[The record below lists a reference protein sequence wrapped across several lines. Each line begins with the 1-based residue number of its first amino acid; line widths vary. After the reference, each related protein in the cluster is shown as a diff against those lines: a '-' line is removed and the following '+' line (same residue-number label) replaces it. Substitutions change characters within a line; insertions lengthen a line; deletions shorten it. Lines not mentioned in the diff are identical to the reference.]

1 MNQETVQSIAAAIEG
16 MKPDFTKLSDSIW
29 DFAEL
34 KFEETRSSELLAKA
48 LEDNG
53 FSLRRGV
60 AGMETAFIGDFG
72 AGKPVIAFLGEFDA
86 LAGMSQVADVAERQ
100 ALVDGATGH
109 GCGHNLLGVGSLIA
123 AVALSRHMKANNL
136 PGTVRYYGCPGE
148 EGGSGKTFMVRAGLF
163 DDVDTALTWHPAPFN
178 GVRSTN
184 NLAVI
189 EYYYRFKGVAAHAS
203 NAAHLGRSA
212 LDAVEL
218 MNVGVNF
225 LREHMPQDCRVHYAI
240 TDTGGR
246 AANVVQ
252 AKAEVLYLIRAPEMP
267 QALDLAKR
275 VEKVAR
281 GAAMMTETEVEI
293 VFDTASTNLLPN
305 ITLETAMH
313 ENMMALGPIAFDE
326 ADLAFAKSIQQTFTD
341 EAIRSSIRL
350 YQIRGDV
357 FSNAK
362 IDGSTPLHLGLREFE
377 GQSHFR
383 AGSTDVGDVSWV
395 TPTAQCWTPA
405 WAIGTNPHTWQ
416 VVAQGK
422 SVVAH
427 KAMVHAAKTLATTGL
442 SLMTTPELLAAARAE
457 WADKTDGQAYVCPIP
472 GNVMPGSVHD
482 GKPLPSVGDG

>member
-1 MNQETVQSIAAAIEG
+1 MNRDAVMSIAAEVEA
-16 MKPDFTKLSDSIW
+16 MKPDFITLSDSIW

-34 KFEETRSSELLAKA
+34 KFEEQQSAGVLAGA
-48 LEDNG
+48 LEENG
-53 FSLRRGV
+53 FAVRRGV
-60 AGMETAFIGDFG
+60 AGMETAFIGEFG
-72 AGKPVIAFLGEFDA
+72 SGKPVIAFLGEFDA
-86 LAGMSQVADVAERQ
+86 LAGMSQVADVAEVQPREP
-100 ALVDGATGH
+100 GATGH
-109 GCGHNLLGVGSLIA
+109 GCGHNLLGVGSLMAAIA
-123 AVALSRHMKANNL
+123 LARHLKANNL

-163 DDVDTALTWHPAPFN
+163 DDVDAALTWHPAPFN

-184 NLAVI
+184 NLAVL
-189 EYYYRFKGVAAHAS
+189 EYFYRFKGVAAHAS

-240 TDTGGR
+240 TDTGGK

-252 AKAEVLYLIRAPEMP
+252 ARAEVLYLIRAPEMR
-267 QALDLAKR
+267 QALDLAAR
-275 VEKVAR
+275 VDKVAR

-313 ENMMALGPIAFDE
+313 ENMVALGPIAFDE
-326 ADLAFAKSIQQTFTD
+326 ADFAFAKRIQDTFTD
-341 EAIRSSIRL
+341 EAIKSSIRL
-350 YQIRGDV
+350 YQIKGDV
-357 FSNAK
+357 FSNRK
-362 IDGSTPLHLGLREFE
+362 IDGSTPLHLGLRDFE

-422 SVVAH
+422 SPAAH
-427 KAMVHAAKTLATTGL
+427 KAMAHAAKTLASTGFA
-442 SLMTTPELLAAARAE
+442 LMTSPELLANAKRE
-457 WADKTDGQAYVCPIP
+457 WQEKTEGSKYVCPIP
-472 GNVMPGSVHD
+472 ADVMPGSHR
-482 GKPLPSVGDG
+482 

>member
-1 MNQETVQSIAAAIEG
+1 MDRDAVAALSAAIEA
-16 MKPDFTKLSDSIW
+16 MAPDFTTISDSIW

-34 KFEETRSSELLAKA
+34 KFEEQQSSALLAKA

-53 FSLRRGV
+53 FAVRRGV
-60 AGMETAFIGDFG
+60 AGMETAFIGEAGSG
-72 AGKPVIAFLGEFDA
+72 APVIAFLGEFDA
-86 LAGMSQVADVAERQ
+86 LAGMSQLAGIAE
-100 ALVDGATGH
+100 AKPAVDGATGH
-109 GCGHNLLGVGSLIA
+109 GCGHNLLGVGSLMA
-123 AVALSRHMKANNL
+123 AIALSRHLKTHNL

-184 NLAVI
+184 NLAVL
-189 EYYYRFKGVAAHAS
+189 EYFYRFKGIAAHAA

-240 TDTGGR
+240 TDTGGK

-252 AKAEVLYLIRAPEMP
+252 AKAEVLYLIRAPEMA
-267 QALDLAKR
+267 QALALAAR

-305 ITLETAMH
+305 LTLETALH
-313 ENMMALGPIAFDE
+313 DNLVALGPVAFDE
-326 ADLAFAKSIQQTFTD
+326 QDIAFARSIQQTFTD
-341 EAIRSSIRL
+341 EAISSSIRL
-350 YQIRGDV
+350 YRIRDDV
-357 FSNAK
+357 FSNAR
-362 IDGSTPLHLGLREFE
+362 IDGSTPLHLGLRAFE
-377 GQSHFR
+377 GESHFR

-416 VVAQGK
+416 VVAQGR
-422 SVVAH
+422 SPAAH
-427 KAMVHAAKTLATTGL
+427 KAMAHAAKALAATGL
-442 SLMTTPELLAAARAE
+442 SLLTTPDLLAAAKDE
-457 WADKTDGQAYVCPIP
+457 WREKTDGKPYVCPIP
-472 GNVMPGSVHD
+472 ADVMPGTGLSQH
-482 GKPLPSVGDG
+482 P

>member
-1 MNQETVQSIAAAIEG
+1 MNREAVMSIAAEIES
-16 MKPDFTKLSDSIW
+16 MKPHFNTLSDSIW

-34 KFEETRSSELLAKA
+34 KFEERQSAGVLANA
-48 LEDNG
+48 LEENG
-53 FSLRRGV
+53 FVVRRGV
-60 AGMETAFIGDFG
+60 AGMDTAFIGEFG
-72 AGKPVIAFLGEFDA
+72 HGKPVIAFLGEFDA
-86 LAGMSQVADVAERQ
+86 LAGMSQMAGVAEAKPLQ
-100 ALVDGATGH
+100 PDASGH
-109 GCGHNLLGVGSLIA
+109 GCGHNLLGVGSLMAAIA
-123 AVALSRHMKANNL
+123 LARHLKANNL

-163 DDVDTALTWHPAPFN
+163 DDVDAALTWHPAPFN

-184 NLAVI
+184 NLAVL
-189 EYYYRFKGVAAHAS
+189 EYFYRFKGVASHAS

-240 TDTGGR
+240 TDAGGK

-252 AKAEVLYLIRAPEMP
+252 AKAEVLYLIRAPEMR
-267 QALDLAKR
+267 QALDLAAR
-275 VEKVAR
+275 VDKVAR

-313 ENMMALGPIAFDE
+313 ENMVALGPIAFDE
-326 ADLAFAKSIQQTFTD
+326 ADQAFAKVIQDTFTE
-341 EAIRSSIRL
+341 EAIKSSIRL
-350 YQIRGDV
+350 YQIKGDV
-357 FSNAK
+357 FSNGK
-362 IDGSTPLHLGLREFE
+362 IDGSTPLHLGLRDFE

-422 SVVAH
+422 SPAAH
-427 KAMVHAAKTLATTGL
+427 KAMAHAAKTLASTGL
-442 SLMTTPELLAAARAE
+442 SLMTSPELLESVKKE
-457 WADKTDGQAYVCPIP
+457 WLEKTEGSDYVCPIP
-472 GNVMPGSVHD
+472 ADVMPGFHD
-482 GKPLPSVGDG
+482 

>member
-1 MNQETVQSIAAAIEG
+1 
-16 MKPDFTKLSDSIW
+16 MKPDFTKMSDSIW

-34 KFEETRSSELLAKA
+34 KFEERQSAGVLANA
-48 LEDNG
+48 LEENG
-53 FSLRRGV
+53 FAVRRGV
-60 AGMETAFIGDFG
+60 AGMDTAFIGEFG
-72 AGKPVIAFLGEFDA
+72 HGKPVIAFLGEFDA
-86 LAGMSQVADVAERQ
+86 LAGMSQIAGMAEVKPLEAD
-100 ALVDGATGH
+100 ATGH
-109 GCGHNLLGVGSLIA
+109 GCGHNLLGVGSLMG
-123 AVALSRHMKANNL
+123 AVALARHLKANNL

-163 DDVDTALTWHPAPFN
+163 DDVDAALTWHPAPFN

-184 NLAVI
+184 NLAVL
-189 EYYYRFKGVAAHAS
+189 EYFYRFKGVAAHAS

-240 TDTGGR
+240 TDAGGK

-252 AKAEVLYLIRAPEMP
+252 AKAEVLYLIRAPEIR
-267 QALDLAKR
+267 QALDLAAR
-275 VEKVAR
+275 VDKVAR

-313 ENMMALGPIAFDE
+313 ENMVALGPIAFDE
-326 ADLAFAKSIQQTFTD
+326 ADQAFAKVIQDTFTD
-341 EAIRSSIRL
+341 EAIKSSIRL
-350 YQIRGDV
+350 YQIKGDV
-357 FSNAK
+357 FSNGK
-362 IDGSTPLHLGLREFE
+362 IDGSTPLHLGLRDFE

-383 AGSTDVGDVSWV
+383 AGSTDVGDVSWT

-422 SVVAH
+422 SPAAH
-427 KAMVHAAKTLATTGL
+427 KAMAHAAKTLASTGL
-442 SLMTTPELLAAARAE
+442 SLMTSPELLARAKKE
-457 WADKTDGQAYVCPIP
+457 WREKTEGSDYVCPIP
-472 GNVMPGSVHD
+472 ADVMPGSHR
-482 GKPLPSVGDG
+482 

>member
-1 MNQETVQSIAAAIEG
+1 MNREAVMSIAAEIES
-16 MKPDFTKLSDSIW
+16 MKPHFTTLSDSIW

-34 KFEETRSSELLAKA
+34 KFEEKQSAGVLANA
-48 LEDNG
+48 LEENG
-53 FSLRRGV
+53 FVVRRGV
-60 AGMETAFIGDFG
+60 AGMDTAFIGEFG
-72 AGKPVIAFLGEFDA
+72 HGKPVIAFLGEFDA
-86 LAGMSQVADVAERQ
+86 LAGMSQMAGVAE
-100 ALVDGATGH
+100 AKPLEPDATGH
-109 GCGHNLLGVGSLIA
+109 GCGHNLLGVGSLMAAIA
-123 AVALSRHMKANNL
+123 LARHLKANNL

-163 DDVDTALTWHPAPFN
+163 DDVDAALTWHPAPFN

-184 NLAVI
+184 NLAVL
-189 EYYYRFKGVAAHAS
+189 EYFYRFKGVASHAS

-240 TDTGGR
+240 TDAGGK

-252 AKAEVLYLIRAPEMP
+252 AKAEVLYLIRAPEMR
-267 QALDLAKR
+267 QALDLAAR
-275 VEKVAR
+275 VDKVAR

-313 ENMMALGPIAFDE
+313 ENMVALGPIAFDE
-326 ADLAFAKSIQQTFTD
+326 ADQAFAKVIQDTFTE
-341 EAIRSSIRL
+341 EAIKSSIRL
-350 YQIRGDV
+350 YQIKGDV
-357 FSNAK
+357 FSNGK
-362 IDGSTPLHLGLREFE
+362 IDGSTPLHLGLRDFE

-422 SVVAH
+422 SPAAH
-427 KAMVHAAKTLATTGL
+427 KAMAHAAKTLASTGL
-442 SLMTTPELLAAARAE
+442 SLMTSPELLESVKKE
-457 WADKTDGQAYVCPIP
+457 WLEKTEGSDYVCPIP
-472 GNVMPGSVHD
+472 ADVMPGFHD
-482 GKPLPSVGDG
+482 

>member
-1 MNQETVQSIAAAIEG
+1 MNHEAVQLIAAAIEA
-16 MKPDFTKLSDSIW
+16 MKPEFATLSNSIW

-34 KFEETRSSELLAKA
+34 KFEEKRSSELLAKT
-48 LEDNG
+48 LGDNG

-60 AGMETAFIGDFG
+60 ADMETAFIGDFG
-72 AGKPVIAFLGEFDA
+72 SGKPIIAFLGEFDA
-86 LAGMSQVADVAERQ
+86 LAGMSQVADTAQHQ

-109 GCGHNLLGVGSLIA
+109 GCGHNLLGVGSLMAAIA
-123 AVALSRHMKANNL
+123 LARHMKANNL
-136 PGTVRYYGCPGE
+136 QGTVRYYGCPGE
-148 EGGSGKTFMVRAGLF
+148 EGGSGKTFIVRAGLF

-240 TDTGGR
+240 TDAGGK

-293 VFDTASTNLLPN
+293 IFDTASTNLLPN

-313 ENMMALGPIAFDE
+313 ENMTALGPIAFDE
-326 ADLAFAKSIQQTFTD
+326 ADLAFARSIQQTFTD

-350 YQIRGDV
+350 YQIKGDV

-362 IDGSTPLHLGLREFE
+362 FDGSTPLHLGLREFE
-377 GQSHFR
+377 GHSHFR

-422 SVVAH
+422 SAAAH
-427 KAMVHAAKTLATTGL
+427 KAMAHAAKALATTGL
-442 SLMTTPELLAAARAE
+442 SLMTTPELLAASKAE
-457 WADKTDGQAYVCPIP
+457 WANKTEGQAYTCPIP
-472 GNVMPGSVHD
+472 DHVMPGSVH
-482 GKPLPSVGDG
+482 SR

>member
-1 MNQETVQSIAAAIEG
+1 MNREAVMSIAAEIES
-16 MKPDFTKLSDSIW
+16 MKPHFTTLSDSIW

-34 KFEETRSSELLAKA
+34 KFEERQSAGVLANA
-48 LEDNG
+48 LEENG
-53 FSLRRGV
+53 FVVRRGV
-60 AGMETAFIGDFG
+60 AGMDTAFIGEFG
-72 AGKPVIAFLGEFDA
+72 HGKPVIAFLGEFDA
-86 LAGMSQVADVAERQ
+86 LAGMSQMAGVAEAKPLQ
-100 ALVDGATGH
+100 PDASGH
-109 GCGHNLLGVGSLIA
+109 GCGHNLLGVGSLMAAIA
-123 AVALSRHMKANNL
+123 LARHLKANNL

-163 DDVDTALTWHPAPFN
+163 DDVDAALTWHPAPFN

-184 NLAVI
+184 NLAVL
-189 EYYYRFKGVAAHAS
+189 EYFYRFKGVASHAS

-240 TDTGGR
+240 TDAGGK

-252 AKAEVLYLIRAPEMP
+252 AKAEVLYLIRAPEMR
-267 QALDLAKR
+267 QALDLAAR
-275 VEKVAR
+275 VDKVAR

-313 ENMMALGPIAFDE
+313 ENMVALGPIAFDE
-326 ADLAFAKSIQQTFTD
+326 ADQAFAKVIQDTFTE
-341 EAIRSSIRL
+341 EAIKSSIRL
-350 YQIRGDV
+350 YQIKGDV
-357 FSNAK
+357 FSNGK
-362 IDGSTPLHLGLREFE
+362 IDGSTPLHLGLRDFE

-422 SVVAH
+422 SPAAH
-427 KAMVHAAKTLATTGL
+427 KAMAHAAKTLASTGL
-442 SLMTTPELLAAARAE
+442 SLITSPELLESVKKE
-457 WADKTDGQAYVCPIP
+457 WLEKTEGSDYVCPIP
-472 GNVMPGSVHD
+472 ADVMPGFHD
-482 GKPLPSVGDG
+482 

>member
-1 MNQETVQSIAAAIEG
+1 MNRDAVMSIAAEVEA
-16 MKPDFTKLSDSIW
+16 MKPDFITLSDSIW

-34 KFEETRSSELLAKA
+34 KFEEQQSAGVLAGA
-48 LEDNG
+48 LEENG
-53 FSLRRGV
+53 FAVRRGV
-60 AGMETAFIGDFG
+60 AGMETAFIGEFG
-72 AGKPVIAFLGEFDA
+72 SGKPVIAFLGEFDA
-86 LAGMSQVADVAERQ
+86 LAGMSQVADVAEAQPREP
-100 ALVDGATGH
+100 GATGH
-109 GCGHNLLGVGSLIA
+109 GCGHNLLGVGSLMAAIA
-123 AVALSRHMKANNL
+123 LARHLKANKL

-163 DDVDTALTWHPAPFN
+163 DDVDAALTWHPAPFN

-184 NLAVI
+184 NLAVL
-189 EYYYRFKGVAAHAS
+189 EYFYRFKGVAAHAS

-240 TDTGGR
+240 TDTGGK

-252 AKAEVLYLIRAPEMP
+252 ARAEVLYLIRAPEMR
-267 QALDLAKR
+267 QALDLAAR
-275 VEKVAR
+275 VDKVAR

-313 ENMMALGPIAFDE
+313 ENMVALGPIAFDE
-326 ADLAFAKSIQQTFTD
+326 ADIAFAKRIQDTFTD
-341 EAIRSSIRL
+341 EAIKSSIRL
-350 YQIRGDV
+350 YQIKGDV
-357 FSNAK
+357 FSNRK
-362 IDGSTPLHLGLREFE
+362 IDGSTPLHLGLRDFE

-422 SVVAH
+422 SPAAH
-427 KAMVHAAKTLATTGL
+427 KAMAHAAKTLASTGFA
-442 SLMTTPELLAAARAE
+442 LMTSPELLANAKRE
-457 WADKTDGQAYVCPIP
+457 WQEKTEGSKYVCPIP
-472 GNVMPGSVHD
+472 ADVMPGSHR
-482 GKPLPSVGDG
+482 

>member
-1 MNQETVQSIAAAIEG
+1 MNREAVMSIAAEIES
-16 MKPDFTKLSDSIW
+16 MKPHFTTLSDSIW

-34 KFEETRSSELLAKA
+34 KFEERQSAGVLANA
-48 LEDNG
+48 LEENG
-53 FSLRRGV
+53 FVVRRGV
-60 AGMETAFIGDFG
+60 AGMDTAFIGEFG
-72 AGKPVIAFLGEFDA
+72 HGKPVIAFLGEFDA
-86 LAGMSQVADVAERQ
+86 LAGMSQMAGVAE
-100 ALVDGATGH
+100 AKPLEPDATGH
-109 GCGHNLLGVGSLIA
+109 GCGHNLLGVGSLMAAIA
-123 AVALSRHMKANNL
+123 LARHLKANNL

-163 DDVDTALTWHPAPFN
+163 DDVDAALTWHPAPFN

-184 NLAVI
+184 NLAVL
-189 EYYYRFKGVAAHAS
+189 EYFYRFKGVASHAS

-240 TDTGGR
+240 TDAGGK

-252 AKAEVLYLIRAPEMP
+252 AKAEVLYLIRAPEMR
-267 QALDLAKR
+267 QALDLAAR
-275 VEKVAR
+275 VDKVAR
-281 GAAMMTETEVEI
+281 GAAMMTETELEI

-313 ENMMALGPIAFDE
+313 ENMVALGPIAFDE
-326 ADLAFAKSIQQTFTD
+326 ADQAFAKVIQDTFTE
-341 EAIRSSIRL
+341 EAIKSSIRL
-350 YQIRGDV
+350 YQIKGDV
-357 FSNAK
+357 FSNGK
-362 IDGSTPLHLGLREFE
+362 IDGSTPLHLGLRDFE

-422 SVVAH
+422 SPAAH
-427 KAMVHAAKTLATTGL
+427 KAMAHAAKTLASTGL
-442 SLMTTPELLAAARAE
+442 SLMTSPELLESVKKE
-457 WADKTDGQAYVCPIP
+457 WLEKTEGSDYVCPIP
-472 GNVMPGSVHD
+472 ADVMPGFHD
-482 GKPLPSVGDG
+482 

>member
-1 MNQETVQSIAAAIEG
+1 MNREAVMSIAAEIES
-16 MKPDFTKLSDSIW
+16 MKPHFTTLSDRIW

-34 KFEETRSSELLAKA
+34 KFEERQSAGVLANA
-48 LEDNG
+48 LEENG
-53 FSLRRGV
+53 FVVRRGV
-60 AGMETAFIGDFG
+60 AGMDTAFIGEFG
-72 AGKPVIAFLGEFDA
+72 HGKPVIAFLGEFDA
-86 LAGMSQVADVAERQ
+86 LAGMSQMAGVAE
-100 ALVDGATGH
+100 AKPLEPDATGH
-109 GCGHNLLGVGSLIA
+109 GCGHNLLGVGSLMAAIA
-123 AVALSRHMKANNL
+123 LARHLKANNL

-163 DDVDTALTWHPAPFN
+163 DDVDAALTWHPAPFN

-184 NLAVI
+184 NLAVL
-189 EYYYRFKGVAAHAS
+189 EYFYRFKGVASHAS

-240 TDTGGR
+240 TDAGGK

-252 AKAEVLYLIRAPEMP
+252 AKAEVLYLIRAPEMR
-267 QALDLAKR
+267 QALDLAAR
-275 VEKVAR
+275 VDKVAR

-313 ENMMALGPIAFDE
+313 ENMVALGPIAFDE
-326 ADLAFAKSIQQTFTD
+326 ADQAFAKVIQDTFTE
-341 EAIRSSIRL
+341 EAIKSSIRL
-350 YQIRGDV
+350 YQIKGDV
-357 FSNAK
+357 FSNGK
-362 IDGSTPLHLGLREFE
+362 IDGSTPLHLGLRDFE

-422 SVVAH
+422 SPAAH
-427 KAMVHAAKTLATTGL
+427 KAMAHAAKTLASTGL
-442 SLMTTPELLAAARAE
+442 SLMTSPELLESVKKE
-457 WADKTDGQAYVCPIP
+457 WLEKTEGSDYVCPIP
-472 GNVMPGSVHD
+472 ADVMPGFHD
-482 GKPLPSVGDG
+482 

>member
-1 MNQETVQSIAAAIEG
+1 MNREAVMSIAAEIES
-16 MKPDFTKLSDSIW
+16 MKPHFTTLSDKIW

-34 KFEETRSSELLAKA
+34 KFEERQSAGVLANA
-48 LEDNG
+48 LEENG
-53 FSLRRGV
+53 FVVRRGV
-60 AGMETAFIGDFG
+60 AGMDTAFIGEFG
-72 AGKPVIAFLGEFDA
+72 HGKPVIAFLGEFDA
-86 LAGMSQVADVAERQ
+86 LAGMSQMAGVAEAKPLQ
-100 ALVDGATGH
+100 PDASGH
-109 GCGHNLLGVGSLIA
+109 GCGHNLLGVGSLMAAIA
-123 AVALSRHMKANNL
+123 LARHLKANNL

-148 EGGSGKTFMVRAGLF
+148 EGGSGKTFMVRVGLF
-163 DDVDTALTWHPAPFN
+163 DDVDAALTWHPAPFN

-184 NLAVI
+184 NLAVL
-189 EYYYRFKGVAAHAS
+189 EYFYRFKGVASHAS

-240 TDTGGR
+240 TDAGGK

-252 AKAEVLYLIRAPEMP
+252 AKAEVLYLIRAPEMR
-267 QALDLAKR
+267 QALDLAAR
-275 VEKVAR
+275 VDKVAR

-313 ENMMALGPIAFDE
+313 ENMVALGPIAFDE
-326 ADLAFAKSIQQTFTD
+326 ADQAFAKVIQDTFTE
-341 EAIRSSIRL
+341 EAIKSSIRL
-350 YQIRGDV
+350 YQIKGDV
-357 FSNAK
+357 FSNGK
-362 IDGSTPLHLGLREFE
+362 IDGSTPLHLGLRDFE

-422 SVVAH
+422 SPAAH
-427 KAMVHAAKTLATTGL
+427 KAMAHAAKTLASTGL
-442 SLMTTPELLAAARAE
+442 SLMTSPELLESVKKE
-457 WADKTDGQAYVCPIP
+457 WLEKTEGSDYVCPIP
-472 GNVMPGSVHD
+472 ADVMPGFHD
-482 GKPLPSVGDG
+482 

>member
-1 MNQETVQSIAAAIEG
+1 MQHDAMMSIAEAIEV
-16 MKPDFTKLSDSIW
+16 MKPDFTKLSDDIW

-34 KFEETRSSELLAKA
+34 KFEEARSSELLART

-72 AGKPVIAFLGEFDA
+72 AGKPIIAFLGEFDA
-86 LAGMSQVADVAERQ
+86 LAGMSQVANVAAHQ
-100 ALVDGATGH
+100 ALIEDATGH
-109 GCGHNLLGVGSLIA
+109 GCGHNLLGVGSLMAAIA
-123 AVALSRHMKANNL
+123 LAGHMKANNL

-240 TDTGGR
+240 TDTGGK

-305 ITLETAMH
+305 ITIETAMH
-313 ENMMALGPIAFDE
+313 ENMVALGPIAFDE
-326 ADLAFAKSIQQTFTD
+326 ADLAFARSIQETFTD
-341 EAIRSSIRL
+341 EAIKSSIRL
-350 YQIRGDV
+350 YQIKNDV
-357 FSNAK
+357 FSNTR

-377 GQSHFR
+377 GHSHFR
-383 AGSTDVGDVSWV
+383 AGSTDVGDVSRV

-422 SVVAH
+422 SAAAH
-427 KAMVHAAKTLATTGL
+427 KAMAHAAKALATTGL
-442 SLMTTPELLAAARAE
+442 SLMTSPSLLAEARAE
-457 WADKTDGQAYVCPIP
+457 WLEKTEGKPYVCPIP
-472 GNVMPGSVHD
+472 MDVMPGSGV
-482 GKPLPSVGDG
+482 

>member
-1 MNQETVQSIAAAIEG
+1 MDRDAVTAIATAIET
-16 MKPDFTKLSDSIW
+16 MTPDFTTLSDHIW

-34 KFEETRSSELLAKA
+34 KFQEQSSSALLAKT
-48 LEDNG
+48 LEENG
-53 FSLRRGV
+53 FTVQRGV
-60 AGMETAFIGDFG
+60 AGMDTAFIGEFG
-72 AGKPVIAFLGEFDA
+72 SGKPVIAFLGEFDA
-86 LAGMSQVADVAERQ
+86 LAGMSQAAGLAEAKPVAS
-100 ALVDGATGH
+100 GGTGH
-109 GCGHNLLGVGSLIA
+109 GCGHNLLGVGSLMGAIA
-123 AVALSRHMKANNL
+123 LAQHLKESGL

-163 DDVDTALTWHPAPFN
+163 ADVDAALTWHPAPFN

-184 NLAVI
+184 NLAVL
-189 EYYYRFKGVAAHAS
+189 EYYYRFKGIAAHAA

-252 AKAEVLYLIRAPEMP
+252 AQAEVLYLIRAPEMR
-267 QALDLAKR
+267 QALDLAVR

-281 GAAMMTETEVEI
+281 GAAMMTETDVEI

-313 ENMMALGPIAFDE
+313 EHMVALGPIAFDD
-326 ADLAFAKSIQQTFTD
+326 ADLAFARSIQQTFTD
-341 EAIRSSIRL
+341 EAIWSSLRL
-350 YQIRGDV
+350 YQIKGDV

-422 SVVAH
+422 SPAAH
-427 KAMVHAAKTLATTGL
+427 KAMAHAAKVLATTGF
-442 SLMTTPELLAAARAE
+442 SLLTSPLLLAAAKAE
-457 WADKTDGQAYVCPIP
+457 WAEKTDGKPYVCPIP
-472 GNVMPGSVHD
+472 PEVMPGAGH
-482 GKPLPSVGDG
+482 

>member
-1 MNQETVQSIAAAIEG
+1 MNREAVMSIAAEIES
-16 MKPDFTKLSDSIW
+16 MKPHFTTLSDSIW

-34 KFEETRSSELLAKA
+34 KFEERQSSGVLANA
-48 LEDNG
+48 LEENG
-53 FSLRRGV
+53 FAVRRGV
-60 AGMETAFIGDFG
+60 AGMDTAFIGEFG
-72 AGKPVIAFLGEFDA
+72 HGRPVIAFLGEFDA
-86 LAGMSQVADVAERQ
+86 LAGMSQMAGVAE
-100 ALVDGATGH
+100 AKSLEPDATGH
-109 GCGHNLLGVGSLIA
+109 GCGHNLLGVGSLMAAIA
-123 AVALSRHMKANNL
+123 LARHLKANNL

-163 DDVDTALTWHPAPFN
+163 DDVDAALTWHPAPFN

-184 NLAVI
+184 NLAVL
-189 EYYYRFKGVAAHAS
+189 EYFYRFKGVASHAS

-240 TDTGGR
+240 TDAGGK

-252 AKAEVLYLIRAPEMP
+252 AKAEVLYLIRAPEMR
-267 QALDLAKR
+267 QALDLAAR
-275 VEKVAR
+275 VDKVAR

-313 ENMMALGPIAFDE
+313 ENMVALGPIAFDE
-326 ADLAFAKSIQQTFTD
+326 ADQAFAKVIQDTFTE
-341 EAIRSSIRL
+341 EAIKSSIRL
-350 YQIRGDV
+350 YQIKGDV
-357 FSNAK
+357 FSNGK
-362 IDGSTPLHLGLREFE
+362 IDGSTPLHLGLRDFE

-422 SVVAH
+422 SPAAH
-427 KAMVHAAKTLATTGL
+427 KAMAHAAKTLASTGL
-442 SLMTTPELLAAARAE
+442 SLMTSPELLESVKKE
-457 WADKTDGQAYVCPIP
+457 WLEKTEGSDYVCPIP
-472 GNVMPGSVHD
+472 ADVMPGFHD
-482 GKPLPSVGDG
+482 

>member
-1 MNQETVQSIAAAIEG
+1 MNREAVMSIAAEIES
-16 MKPDFTKLSDSIW
+16 MKPHFTTLSDSIW

-34 KFEETRSSELLAKA
+34 KFEEKQSAGVLANA
-48 LEDNG
+48 LEENG
-53 FSLRRGV
+53 FVVRRGV
-60 AGMETAFIGDFG
+60 AGMDTAFIGEFG
-72 AGKPVIAFLGEFDA
+72 HGKPVIAFLGEFDA
-86 LAGMSQVADVAERQ
+86 LAGMSQMAGVAE
-100 ALVDGATGH
+100 AKPLEPDATGH
-109 GCGHNLLGVGSLIA
+109 GCGHNLLGVGSLMAAIA
-123 AVALSRHMKANNL
+123 LARHMKANNL

-163 DDVDTALTWHPAPFN
+163 DDVDAALTWHPAPFN

-184 NLAVI
+184 NLAVL
-189 EYYYRFKGVAAHAS
+189 EYFYRFKGVASHAS

-240 TDTGGR
+240 TDAGGK

-252 AKAEVLYLIRAPEMP
+252 AKAEVLYLIRAPEMR
-267 QALDLAKR
+267 QALDLAAR
-275 VEKVAR
+275 VDKVAR

-313 ENMMALGPIAFDE
+313 ENMVALGPIAFDE
-326 ADLAFAKSIQQTFTD
+326 ADQAFAKVIQDTFTE
-341 EAIRSSIRL
+341 EAIKSSIRL
-350 YQIRGDV
+350 YQIKGDV
-357 FSNAK
+357 FSNGK
-362 IDGSTPLHLGLREFE
+362 IDGSTPLHLGLRDFE

-422 SVVAH
+422 SPAAH
-427 KAMVHAAKTLATTGL
+427 KAMAHAAKTLASTGL
-442 SLMTTPELLAAARAE
+442 SLMTSPELLESVKKE
-457 WADKTDGQAYVCPIP
+457 WLEKTEGSDYVCPIP
-472 GNVMPGSVHD
+472 ADVMPGFHD
-482 GKPLPSVGDG
+482 

>member
-1 MNQETVQSIAAAIEG
+1 MNREAVMSIAAEIES
-16 MKPDFTKLSDSIW
+16 MKPHFTTLSDSIW

-34 KFEETRSSELLAKA
+34 KFEERQSSGVLANA
-48 LEDNG
+48 LEENG
-53 FSLRRGV
+53 FAVRRGV
-60 AGMETAFIGDFG
+60 AGMDTAFIGEFG
-72 AGKPVIAFLGEFDA
+72 HGRPVIAFLGEFDA
-86 LAGMSQVADVAERQ
+86 LAGMSQMAGVAE
-100 ALVDGATGH
+100 AKPLESDATGH
-109 GCGHNLLGVGSLIA
+109 GCGHNLLGVGSLMAAIA
-123 AVALSRHMKANNL
+123 LARHLKANNL

-163 DDVDTALTWHPAPFN
+163 DDVDAALTWHPAPFN

-184 NLAVI
+184 NLAVL
-189 EYYYRFKGVAAHAS
+189 EYFYRFKGVASHAS

-240 TDTGGR
+240 TDAGGK

-252 AKAEVLYLIRAPEMP
+252 AKAEVLYLIRAPEMR
-267 QALDLAKR
+267 QALDLAAR
-275 VEKVAR
+275 VDKVAL

-313 ENMMALGPIAFDE
+313 ENMVALGPIAFDE
-326 ADLAFAKSIQQTFTD
+326 ADQAFAKVIQDTFTE
-341 EAIRSSIRL
+341 EAIKSSIRL
-350 YQIRGDV
+350 YQIKGDV
-357 FSNAK
+357 FSNGK
-362 IDGSTPLHLGLREFE
+362 IDGSTPLHLGLRDFE

-422 SVVAH
+422 SPAAH
-427 KAMVHAAKTLATTGL
+427 KAMAHAAKTLASTGL
-442 SLMTTPELLAAARAE
+442 SLMTSPELLESVKKE
-457 WADKTDGQAYVCPIP
+457 WLEKTEGSDYVCPIP
-472 GNVMPGSVHD
+472 ADVMPGFHD
-482 GKPLPSVGDG
+482 

>member
-1 MNQETVQSIAAAIEG
+1 MNRDSVNAIAETIEK
-16 MKPDFTKLSDSIW
+16 MTPDFSRLSDSIW

-34 KFEETRSSELLAKA
+34 KFDEKQSSGLLAET
-48 LEDNG
+48 LEANG
-53 FSLRRGV
+53 FAVTRGV
-60 AGMETAFIGDFG
+60 AGMDTAFIGEFG
-72 AGKPVIAFLGEFDA
+72 SGKPVIAILGEFDA
-86 LAGMSQVADVAERQ
+86 LAGMSQAAGIAEHRP
-100 ALVDGATGH
+100 LVPGGTGH
-109 GCGHNLLGVGSLIA
+109 GCGHNLLGVGSLMAAIA
-123 AVALSRHMKANNL
+123 LARHLKENGIA
-136 PGTVRYYGCPGE
+136 GTVRYYGCPGE

-184 NLAVI
+184 NLAVL

-252 AKAEVLYLIRAPEMP
+252 AQAEVIYLIRAPEMP
-267 QALDLAKR
+267 QALELAKR
-275 VEKVAR
+275 VDKVAR

-313 ENMMALGPIAFDE
+313 ENMVALGPIAFDE
-326 ADLAFAKSIQQTFTD
+326 VDLAFARSIQGTFTD
-341 EAIRSSIRL
+341 EAVKSSVRL
-350 YQIRGDV
+350 YQIKGDV
-357 FSNAK
+357 FSNARV
-362 IDGSTPLHLGLREFE
+362 DGSTPLHLGLREFE
-377 GQSHFR
+377 GHSHFR

-422 SVVAH
+422 SASAH
-427 KAMVHAAKTLATTGL
+427 KAMAHAAKAIASTGF
-442 SLMTTPELLAAARAE
+442 SLITSPELLAAAKAE
-457 WADKTDGQAYVCPIP
+457 WSEKTDGRPYICPIP
-472 GNVMPGSVHD
+472 AEISPAVHS
-482 GKPLPSVGDG
+482 KNP

>member
-1 MNQETVQSIAAAIEG
+1 MNRDAVMSIAAEVEG
-16 MKPDFTKLSDSIW
+16 MKPDFTTLSDSIW

-34 KFEETRSSELLAKA
+34 KFEERQSAGILARA
-48 LEDNG
+48 LEENG
-53 FSLRRGV
+53 FAVRRGV
-60 AGMETAFIGDFG
+60 AGMETAFIGEFG
-72 AGKPVIAFLGEFDA
+72 SGKPVIALLGEFDA
-86 LAGMSQVADVAERQ
+86 LAGMSQLADVAEAQ
-100 ALVDGATGH
+100 PVEPGATGH
-109 GCGHNLLGVGSLIA
+109 GCGHNLLGVGSLMAAIA
-123 AVALSRHMKANNL
+123 LARHLKANNL

-163 DDVDTALTWHPAPFN
+163 DDVDAALTWHPAPFN

-184 NLAVI
+184 NLAVL
-189 EYYYRFKGVAAHAS
+189 EYFYRFRGVAAHAS

-240 TDTGGR
+240 TDTGGK

-252 AKAEVLYLIRAPEMP
+252 AKAEVLYLIRAPEMR
-267 QALDLAKR
+267 QALALAAR
-275 VEKVAR
+275 VDKVAR

-293 VFDTASTNLLPN
+293 VVDTASTNLLPN

-313 ENMMALGPIAFDE
+313 ENMVALGPIAFDE
-326 ADLAFAKSIQQTFTD
+326 TDLAFAKRIQDTFTE
-341 EAIRSSIRL
+341 EAIKSSIRL
-350 YQIRGDV
+350 YQIKGDV
-357 FSNAK
+357 FSNRK
-362 IDGSTPLHLGLREFE
+362 IDGSTPLHLGLRDFE

-383 AGSTDVGDVSWV
+383 AGSTDVGDVSWI

-422 SVVAH
+422 SPAAH
-427 KAMVHAAKTLATTGL
+427 KAMAHAAKTLASTGL
-442 SLMTTPELLAAARAE
+442 ALMTSPELLANAKRE
-457 WADKTDGQAYVCPIP
+457 WQEKTEGSKYVCPIP
-472 GNVMPGSVHD
+472 ADIMPGSH
-482 GKPLPSVGDG
+482 L